1 MNGKEHTTKGL
12 IWKNYFQI
20 FVKILMMKKILII
33 VLVSLYC
40 TACTQMNGS
49 GNIVSEDRNIGNFTG
64 IEAGG
69 AFEVELRNG
78 EVVKVR
84 VEADDNLINL
94 IETKVDGNILK
105 ITSKSGRRLNNGY
118 FKVFITA
125 PEINY
130 IYMSGAA
137 SVIIKDILKNKE
149 KIKLQASGAASIKGE
164 LESPEVETEASG
176 AATINISGRTQ
187 KYIAESSGSATTKSS
202 QLLSETTTA
211 SSSGAAN
218 LHVFS
223 SVSLKAN
230 ASGASEI
237 RYKGGGSTVIKTSGA
252 ASCEKKN

>member
-1 MNGKEHTTKGL
+1 
-12 IWKNYFQI
+12 
-20 FVKILMMKKILII
+20 MMKKILII
-33 VLVSLYC
+33 AIVSMYC
-40 TACTQMNGS
+40 TACNQMSGN
-49 GNIVSEDRNIGNFTG
+49 GNIVSEDRKIGNFTG
-64 IEAGG
+64 IEAGE

-94 IETKVDGNILK
+94 VETKVDGNVLK
-105 ITSKSGRRLNNGY
+105 ITFKSGSSINNGHV
-118 FKVFITA
+118 KVFITA

-137 SVIIKDILKNKE
+137 SATIKDILKNKE
-149 KIKLQASGAASIKGE
+149 KIKLEASGASSINGE

-211 SSSGAAN
+211 SASGAAN

-223 SVSLKAN
+223 SISLKAD
-230 ASGASEI
+230 ASGASNI
-237 RYKGGGSTVIKTSGA
+237 HYKGGGSTVIKTSGA
-252 ASCEKKN
+252 ASCEKGN